1 MTSIKQSLPFSSLN
15 DHINEYASTR
25 VSIVCMRARG
35 THALALVPCS

>member
-25 VSIVCMRARG
+25 VSIVRMRARG
-35 THALALVPCS
+35 TPPGTT